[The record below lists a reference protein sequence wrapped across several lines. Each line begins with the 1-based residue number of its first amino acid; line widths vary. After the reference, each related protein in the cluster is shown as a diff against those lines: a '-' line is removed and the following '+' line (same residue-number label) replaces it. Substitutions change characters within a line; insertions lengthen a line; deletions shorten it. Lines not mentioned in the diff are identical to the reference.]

1 MTHFEPA
8 KLKSNPDSVLKTHT
22 CSNVSKGGREGS
34 GEWGKGKGGSIDIK
48 TRITSNGIR
57 FFHSTKTSSLTSS
70 NGNKMVRV
78 RGYVLLHQSKKWYDW
93 EGGEYYTL
101 LPKYKTL
108 LFSHTS
114 KRKGREG
121 KGKKSTDPSPLQL
134 LAKRLPRE
142 RGRGRGK
149 MERGRA
155 SLILPSIIPLS
166 SSAAC
171 EAIAKGREGKGGKGR
186 EMYLKDIAIE
196 NAKSSKF
203 L

>member
-1 MTHFEPA
+1 
-8 KLKSNPDSVLKTHT
+8 
-22 CSNVSKGGREGS
+22 
-34 GEWGKGKGGSIDIK
+34 
-48 TRITSNGIR
+48 
-57 FFHSTKTSSLTSS
+57 
-70 NGNKMVRV
+70 MVRV

-166 SSAAC
+166 SSATC

-186 EMYLKDIAIE
+186 EREGKGGKGKE
-196 NAKSSKF
+196 REGKGREGKRREGKGKEGKGR
-203 L
+203 